1 MLAEISVAAHPKR
14 ARRLGAHLALID
26 ESGVLLAPLVRRSLA
41 PKGQT
46 PILKHRAKQRDK
58 VSLIA
63 GLTLSPKKQR
73 LGLYFSSLANDHFD
87 SVAVAWFVRQLLKHL
102 RGPVIIVWDR
112 GTMHRGPEIRQLLAA
127 HPRLILESLPSYA
140 PDLNPVEQV
149 WTYLK
154 WHRLSNFAPADTQEL
169 DRAVFKELHSVRRDQ
184 NRLRSFWHGSE
195 LPWPRALA
203 S

>member
-1 MLAEISVAAHPKR
+1 MAAHPKR
-14 ARRLGAHLALID
+14 ARRLSAHLVLID
-26 ESGVLLAPLVRRSLA
+26 ESGVLLAPLVRRTLA

-46 PILKHRAKQRDK
+46 PVLKHRAKQRDK

-63 GLTLSPKKQR
+63 ALTLSPRSQH
-73 LGLYFSSLANDHFD
+73 LGLYFSTLINDYFE
-87 SVAVAWFVRQLLKHL
+87 STAVAWFVRQLLQHL
-102 RGPVIIVWDR
+102 RGPVIVIWDR
-112 GTMHRGPEIRQLLAA
+112 GNMHRGTEIRQLQDDF
-127 HPRLILESLPSYA
+127 PRLTLEFLPPYA

-154 WHRLSNFAPADTQEL
+154 WSRLSNFAPADTTEL
-169 DRAVFKELHSVRRDQ
+169 EKKAFGELFGVRKNQ
-184 NRLRSFWHGSE
+184 HRLRSFWRGSD